1 MTWPVLT
8 YRDRALLY
16 NALRDVEEIAYR
28 LSEYEKPE
36 WKRVVA
42 DVATTNDDKVWL
54 RIYEVPT
61 HINIIDALFAIRDLL
76 KLVIEMDNEMKIMA
90 ALKYWAGGSEEEKV
104 EEGA

>member
-36 WKRVVA
+36 WKKIVA
-42 DVATTNDDKVWL
+42 DVVTANDGKVWL
-54 RIYEVPT
+54 RTYEVPT
-61 HINIIDALFAIRDLL
+61 HMNIIDALFAIRDLL
-76 KLVIEMDNEMKIMA
+76 KLVIEMDNEVKIMM
-90 ALKYWAGGSEEEKV
+90 ALKHWAGGSEEEKV
-104 EEGA
+104 EGQV